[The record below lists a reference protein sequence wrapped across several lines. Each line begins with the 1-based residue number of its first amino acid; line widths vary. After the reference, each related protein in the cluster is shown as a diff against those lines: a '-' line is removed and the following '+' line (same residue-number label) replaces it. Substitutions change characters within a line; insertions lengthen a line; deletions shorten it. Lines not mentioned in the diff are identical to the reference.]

1 MGMYRVTKATT
12 QLEIFDVEAESEL
25 DAVAKVAA
33 LPGKLVTQNAAWSAV
48 LTDGFTPE
56 PVDCPTGFG
65 VYLRRITG
73 GSSDATIVAERCRK
87 AGILWAHFMVESS
100 DGYVTSPATRSVWA
114 RAFKSA
120 GISVGV
126 WSFPGDAR
134 SASVQESV
142 SAANLLAD
150 AAAEIDAQS
159 VMVNIEKPYKGKPA
173 ETEALCDAV
182 YARSSGMSWLCGVI
196 SYPIPSYHPDLNWSA
211 MSGFEFA
218 SPMFY
223 QTAQDPVAVNR
234 GLGEWYKIVKQVVP
248 SLDGWSGTGVDGAAR
263 FREDIVRVCGAPPDP
278 REPGAIVWSESQ
290 MDDVKRAVTRDMAEK
305 YGWPLP

>member
-1 MGMYRVTKATT
+1 MSIYRVTKATT
-12 QLEIFDVEAESEL
+12 QLEIFDVEAQSEA
-25 DAVAKVAA
+25 DAIAKVSAMS
-33 LPGKLVTQNAAWSAV
+33 GKLVAQNAAWSAV

-56 PVDCPTGFG
+56 PVDCPAGFG

-87 AGILWAHFMVESS
+87 AGILWAHLMVESS
-100 DGYVTSPATRSVWA
+100 DGYVTAPTTRSVWA
-114 RAFKSA
+114 KAMRDA
-120 GISVGV
+120 GLRVGV

-134 SASVQESV
+134 AASVQESV

-173 ETEALCDAV
+173 EMEALCEAV
-182 YARSSGMSWLCGVI
+182 CSNANFSSYLCGVI

-211 MSGFEFA
+211 MTGFEFG

-223 QTAQDPVAVNR
+223 QTAQDPAAVNR
-234 GLGEWYKIVKQVVP
+234 GLGEWAKIVEETVP
-248 SLDGWSGTGVDGAAR
+248 SLDGWSGTGVEGAAR
-263 FREDIVRVCGAPPDP
+263 FREDIVRVCGSPPEP
-278 REPGAIVWSESQ
+278 RVPGAIIWSESQ
-290 MDDVKRAVTRDMAEK
+290 MDDAKRAVTREMAEK